1 MPLTCPPH
9 GVNVAPVK
17 VNQLEHAR
25 LVLGESLDASMHQ
38 PVERPAL
45 LLGVATAM
53 ADDHRFVQRT
63 QVVTQEEQ

>member
-9 GVNVAPVK
+9 GVKVAPIK